1 MRALGFCVSV
11 EHARFM
17 ARRFTDAG
25 LPAEAVWA
33 ETETDARAAALKKL
47 ASGELRALFSVDVFN
62 EGVDVPEVDTIL
74 MLRPTESALV
84 FLQQLGRG
92 LRRYE
97 GKDCVTVLDFI
108 GTAHR
113 KFRFDLRY
121 RSITGATRPEVE
133 QQIHEGFPLLPA
145 GCSMQL
151 DRVATRIV
159 LDNLRTAIPSNRLAR
174 IRELKALW
182 DSDVCQRSRVPTLT
196 EYLEASGL
204 DLEDIFD
211 GGSWWSSLKRAAGLP
226 CAAAGQAEEKLGKA
240 LSRMLHIDD
249 PLRLAAYRRWLSG
262 ELLPRDEPVLAGW
275 VATVWQADNPGSFA
289 AAQSLLRQSPE
300 IVQES
305 LEVLDLLEARAGHL
319 TYELDDEMQWP
330 HTVPLSVHAKHSLSE
345 ILAAFGRIS
354 PGQFYQ
360 HREGPFRHPGTNSD
374 LFFVTLEKDEKH
386 YSPSTLYND
395 YAISATRFHWQSQSI
410 LRQRNETAQRYIEH
424 EARGGHVFLF
434 VRSRRKR
441 SDGRTMPYTFLGP
454 CDYVSHH
461 GERPINFVWQL
472 RRPMPADFYQAS
484 KVAAG

>member
-17 ARRFTDAG
+17 ARRFSEAG

-33 ETETDARAAALKKL
+33 DTESDVRAAALKRL

-62 EGVDVPEVDTIL
+62 EGVDIPEVDTIL

-92 LRRYE
+92 LRRHD

-108 GTAHR
+108 GNAHR

-133 QQIHEGFPLLPA
+133 QQIAEGFPLLPA
-145 GCSMQL
+145 GCAMQL

-159 LDNLRTAIPSNRLAR
+159 LDNLRTAIPSSRPAR
-174 IRELKALW
+174 IRELRALW
-182 DSDVCQRSRVPTLT
+182 ESDVRRRSRVPTLA
-196 EYLEASGL
+196 EFLDASGL

-211 GGSWWSSLKRAAGLP
+211 GRSWWSSLKRDAGLP
-226 CAAAGQAEEKLGKA
+226 CVMAGPEEEKLGRA
-240 LSRMLHIDD
+240 FSRVLHVDD
-249 PLRLAAYRRWLSG
+249 PLRLSAYRRWVSG
-262 ELLPRDEPVLAGW
+262 EMLPSDEPVVAGW
-275 VATVWQADNPGSFA
+275 IGTVWQADGPNSFD
-289 AAQSLLRQSPE
+289 AAQRLLRQSPE
-300 IVQES
+300 ICREW
-305 LEVLDLLEARAGHL
+305 LEVIALLEARAGHL
-319 TYELDDEMQWP
+319 TYALDDEMQWP
-330 HTVPLSVHAKHSLSE
+330 HTVPLSVHAKHSLAE
-345 ILAAFGRIS
+345 ILAAFGRIT
-354 PGQFYQ
+354 PGRFYQ
-360 HREGPFRHPGTNSD
+360 HREGPFRHQETNSD
-374 LFFVTLEKDEKH
+374 LFFVTLEKNEKD

-395 YAISATRFHWQSQSI
+395 YAISADRFHWQSQSR
-410 LRQRNETAQRYIEH
+410 LRQRTETAQRYIEH
-424 EARGGHVFLF
+424 RSRGSHVFLF
-434 VRSRRKR
+434 VRDRRK

-454 CDYVSHH
+454 CDHVSHH

-472 RRPMPADFYQAS
+472 RRAMPADFYRTS